1 MKKFTALLM
10 IAILVLTMGAAVSA
24 ETLDDVTAA
33 LQNAKFPATFISQAQ
48 SYFTANP
55 MTAEQTG
62 LVLKYINQANS
73 AIDGSTDLSKLS
85 DAQYDEI
92 ITNVTKA
99 AEVVGLKA
107 ILRPDETIGVY
118 DASGKLVFALSRASL
133 APMAGGTPSDA
144 VKQTGYDYSLVL
156 IGLLT
161 ILLAGITAVASQ
173 ICARRSQ
180 ASTAA

>member
-1 MKKFTALLM
+1 MKKLTALLM

-24 ETLDDVTAA
+24 ATLDDVVAA
-33 LQNAKFPATFISQAQ
+33 LQAAKFPATFISQAQ

-55 MTAEQTG
+55 MTSEQADLVVHYIRKAEIAVAG
-62 LVLKYINQANS
+62 AE
-73 AIDGSTDLSKLS
+73 DLSKLTR
-85 DAQYDEI
+85 AQYSEV

-99 AEVVGLKA
+99 SEVVGLKA
-107 ILRPDETIGVY
+107 IVRSDDTIGIY

-133 APMAGGTPSDA
+133 APMAGGIPSDA

-161 ILLAGITAVASQ
+161 VLLASVTAVAGK
-173 ICARRSQ
+173 IRKVR
-180 ASTAA
+180 TAATAA